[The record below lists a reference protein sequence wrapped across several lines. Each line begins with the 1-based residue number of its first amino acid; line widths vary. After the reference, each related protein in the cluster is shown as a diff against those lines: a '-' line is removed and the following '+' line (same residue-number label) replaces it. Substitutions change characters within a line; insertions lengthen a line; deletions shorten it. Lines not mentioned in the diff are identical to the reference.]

1 MTQVPVDQKPSNQ
14 WINSRHQTAYHLVSI
29 HNNVQMVLSR
39 LSPLVLSELT
49 FCLSLT
55 FSARVTAPVARLR
68 VCPRS
73 SSSHCRQWRSPLDS
87 AEDWRTCQKAW
98 LNSEVS
104 SGVSLKGDR
113 KCAGFYSYFI
123 SLWSFIKLTHNFIC
137 CLTLFGRLITYIKL
151 T

>member
-1 MTQVPVDQKPSNQ
+1 MTQVWPKCLYVEQKPSNQ
-14 WINSRHQTAYHLVSI
+14 WINSQHQTAYHLVSI
-29 HNNVQMVLSR
+29 HNNVPMVLSR
-39 LSPLVLSELT
+39 LCPLVLSKLT

-98 LNSEVS
+98 LNREVS
-104 SGVSLKGDR
+104 SGVSLKGER
-113 KCAGFYSYFI
+113 KWAGFRVI
-123 SLWSFIKLTHNFIC
+123 SFIKLTHNFIC
-137 CLTLFGRLITYIKL
+137 CLNLSGSVIAYVKL